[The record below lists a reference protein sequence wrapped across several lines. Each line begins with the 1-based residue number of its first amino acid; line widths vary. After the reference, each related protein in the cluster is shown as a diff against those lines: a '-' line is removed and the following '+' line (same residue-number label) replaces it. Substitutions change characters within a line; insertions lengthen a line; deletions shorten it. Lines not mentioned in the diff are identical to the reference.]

1 MTEIEA
7 TEDAHVSPCDRFDK
21 GQVVECRVIGF
32 RDAKNHNFLPL
43 THLDKKHTVLE
54 CSLKAADLTK
64 KRKKVW
70 WPCSSLARPQSLFF
84 FCLLT
89 LFVSAT
95 PVVRHVS
102 FKSL

>member
-84 FCLLT
+84 
-89 LFVSAT
+89 LFAYLVC
-95 PVVRHVS
+95 VRNTCCAAR
-102 FKSL
+102 KL